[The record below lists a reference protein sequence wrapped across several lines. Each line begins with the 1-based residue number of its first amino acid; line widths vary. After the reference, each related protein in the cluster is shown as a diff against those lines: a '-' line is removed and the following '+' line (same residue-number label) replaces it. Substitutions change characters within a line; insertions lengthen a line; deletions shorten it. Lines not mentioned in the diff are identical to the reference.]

1 MCSLPLL
8 AADLLL
14 LYCMAV
20 GTLVLSFLLCVG
32 QCLSNNYMLPLFA
45 VCSVVSVVG
54 STNRHTKPIK
64 LGEACDVT
72 NECTLLPGCTVGKG
86 AVLGV
91 FTYGR
96 PDQTFADYSITLG
109 DFTLRNGT
117 SGNDIESGTAFE
129 QLESAATR
137 LIPTWQYVL
146 YHVLYVPFSMT
157 IFTLTTA
164 AVILP
169 PILVPLSVLYNFG
182 WWASIL
188 ASGLYGPLSFLIL
201 LAYLAV
207 MKRLVMPHM
216 AGEYPIF
223 KSFKAAKWQMLAL
236 NAHIYEDFAPIM
248 GSVVSAGK
256 DQHC

>member
-1 MCSLPLL
+1 
-8 AADLLL
+8 
-14 LYCMAV
+14 
-20 GTLVLSFLLCVG
+20 
-32 QCLSNNYMLPLFA
+32 
-45 VCSVVSVVG
+45 VVG
-54 STNRHTKPIK
+54 STNRHTKPIR

-96 PDQTFADYSITLG
+96 PDQTFADHSITLG
-109 DFTLRNGT
+109 DFTLRNGVT
-117 SGNDIESGTAFE
+117 DHHVESGTAGDA
-129 QLESAATR
+129 LESAASR
-137 LIPTWQYVL
+137 LIPTWQYFI
-146 YHVLYVPFSMT
+146 YHLLYVPFAMT

-164 AVILP
+164 MTTLPIILM
-169 PILVPLSVLYNFG
+169 SASMAFNFG
-182 WWASIL
+182 WWPAIL

-223 KSFKAAKWQMLAL
+223 KSSKAAKWQMLAL
-236 NAHIYEDFAPIM
+236 NAHIYDDFSPIM
-248 GSVVSAGK
+248 GTVVSGEEG
-256 DQHC
+256 HHNV